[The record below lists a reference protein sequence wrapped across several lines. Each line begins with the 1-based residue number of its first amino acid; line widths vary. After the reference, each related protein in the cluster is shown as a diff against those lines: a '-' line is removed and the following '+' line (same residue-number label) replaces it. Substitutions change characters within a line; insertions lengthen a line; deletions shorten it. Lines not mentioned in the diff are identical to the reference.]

1 MSELRDKL
9 RIFDRIEAG
18 KNVHVLA
25 LGESNTEHFMV
36 GAHWFDYVNMGL
48 MHTYRKW
55 TSDRSSV
62 DNPALCLN
70 AGTSNN
76 TTAEL
81 LARFDRDVTPFKP
94 DLLIL
99 TAGVNDANPN
109 RNVSREMMHGNM
121 VEIRRRVNSWGGDVL
136 FQTCYCCDYE
146 KLREKSP
153 QWADNYEPYMEVVR
167 SVAGEYLNDN
177 YSRWKLLHDC
187 NIQSFRLLMR
197 DHLHLNPVGNA
208 VIGLDLIRL
217 LGLTLPDENLPWIT
231 GGVFARDCMDLLE
244 KEQKAQLNKN
254 AV

>member
-99 TAGVNDANPN
+99 TAGVNDANPKC
-109 RNVSREMMHGNM
+109 NVSREMMHGNM

-146 KLREKSP
+146 KFREKSP

-244 KEQKAQLNKN
+244 KGQKAQLNKN

>member
-9 RIFDRIEAG
+9 RIFDRIDAG

-36 GAHWFDYVNMGL
+36 GAHWFDYVNMGF

-109 RNVSREMMHGNM
+109 RNLSREMMHGNM

-146 KLREKSP
+146 KFREKSP

-244 KEQKAQLNKN
+244 KGQKAQLNKN

>member
-146 KLREKSP
+146 KFREKSP

-244 KEQKAQLNKN
+244 KGQKAQLNKN